1 MRHKNL
7 RINDKQIRKK
17 EINWKRIYIKEENNK
32 NIKNI
37 NYI

>member
-1 MRHKNL
+1 MRYKNFRL
-7 RINDKQIRKK
+7 NDKQIRKK
-17 EINWKRIYIKEENNK
+17 EINLKRIYIKEENNK